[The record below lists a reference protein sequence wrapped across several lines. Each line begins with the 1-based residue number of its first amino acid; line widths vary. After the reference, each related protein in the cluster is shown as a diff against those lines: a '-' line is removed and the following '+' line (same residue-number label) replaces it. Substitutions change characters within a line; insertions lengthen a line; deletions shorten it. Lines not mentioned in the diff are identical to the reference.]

1 VQKEEKTVN
10 VVQWSGKKKGI
21 LIMGMATWATLFI
34 PQQGQTEQSTEDLHV
49 LEEVVVTATGKSKL
63 VDIPASISVI
73 SAADLEQMGAKNITE
88 ALERIPGVYNTT
100 ASGSSISIRGTRS
113 SMAGGPVILVDGVA
127 QNYGNYRREELDI
140 IPVSQ
145 IERIEVLRS
154 AGVAYGPG
162 ASRGVISIIT
172 KKNHSDSALN
182 GHLSSSYG
190 SWDTGNISGGLNGRS
205 ARWDYLDDINYYTT
219 EGYENEDIT
228 RSAGLVKLGYNLSNQ
243 TRIGIRGNWV
253 NMESDNAYD
262 LAKYQWQLDNYRR
275 NSHFPVSPT
284 DNRLVWHNTKEQASG
299 LYALDFTHNSDRF
312 FADGTL
318 AYTHY
323 DEKYWDTKDIFTST
337 STARGDID
345 DREQDTY
352 TSALS
357 GGYRFDFGAL
367 SYTPTVGIN
376 IESIDF
382 QQRKTYPHDS
392 AGTRSTAS
400 ADVDLDQTTTGLY
413 WDNDLLLSERW
424 GLKIGNRVDRVDM
437 TFETL
442 EPSRLEI
449 DDTMWSWTVAPSYH
463 FTPDANLYFSVSR
476 NYWFPSPQYYYWAAS
491 YGSPNNLPEDLK
503 PEESLTYEIGYK
515 HHLSNAF
522 NIALT
527 GYFME
532 TTDKFGGYY
541 EGNSYMG
548 QKNTGDAETYG
559 IELELD
565 GRLLPWLGYRI
576 SGAWIDAQWT
586 KGTAKI
592 YEHPSNTRVETD
604 LDGYKV
610 NGIPEF
616 TSRIG
621 LDFFP
626 WDGWKASLD
635 AISFSKYYLDYTNR
649 LSYPSKT
656 TFDASVSYSWDQY
669 KVWLLAKNILDEDV
683 ERAINSDGEL
693 TGVNGTPM
701 TSYYVLDGLYIEA
714 GISVKF

>member
-1 VQKEEKTVN
+1 MEGVQGSWSRRDVLVVAVAAWAAFCCPDPVAAEQAGEE
-10 VVQWSGKKKGI
+10 
-21 LIMGMATWATLFI
+21 A
-34 PQQGQTEQSTEDLHV
+34 HV
-49 LEEVVVTATGKSKL
+49 LEEVVVTATSKSKL
-63 VDIPASISVI
+63 VDTPASISVI
-73 SAADLEQMGAKNITE
+73 TSADLEQMGAKNITE

-100 ASGSSISIRGTRS
+100 ASGSSISVRGTRS
-113 SMAGGPVILVDGVA
+113 SMAGGPVILVDGIA

-172 KKNHSDSALN
+172 KKGHSDQPIN

-190 SWDTGNISGGLNGRS
+190 SWGSGNVSAGFNGRYQ
-205 ARWDYLDDINYYTT
+205 RWDYLTDINYYTT
-219 EGYENEDIT
+219 EGYESEDIT
-228 RSAGLVKLGYNLSNQ
+228 RTAGLVKLGYNLSDK
-243 TRIGIRGNWV
+243 TRIGARGNWV
-253 NMESDNAYD
+253 NMDSDNAYD
-262 LAKYQWQLDNYRR
+262 LAKYKWQLDNYRR
-275 NSHFPVSPT
+275 NSHFPVSAT
-284 DNRLVWHNTKEQASG
+284 DSSLVWHNAKEQESG
-299 LYALDFTHNSDRF
+299 VYALDFTHNDNRF

-318 AYTHY
+318 SYTHY
-323 DEKYWDTKDIFTST
+323 NEKYYDSKDIYTSS

-345 DREQDTY
+345 DRQQDTY
-352 TSALS
+352 TAALS
-357 GGYRFDFGAL
+357 GGYRFDFGQLA
-367 SYTPTVGIN
+367 YTPTLGLNV
-376 IESIDF
+376 ESIDF
-382 QQRKTYPHDS
+382 RQRKTYPYDTT
-392 AGTRSTAS
+392 ATRSTAS
-400 ADVDLDQTTTGLY
+400 SDVDLDETTTGLY
-413 WDNDLLLSERW
+413 WDNDFLLGEHW

-463 FTPDANLYFSVSR
+463 LTPDANVYFSLSR

-491 YGSPNNLPEDLK
+491 YGSANNLPKDLK

-515 HHLSNAF
+515 HHLSKAF

-527 GYFME
+527 GYYME
-532 TTDKFGGYY
+532 TKDKFSGYY
-541 EGNSYMG
+541 EGSSYMG

-565 GRLLPWLGYRI
+565 GRPLSWLGYRI
-576 SGAWIDAQWT
+576 SGAWIDAEW
-586 KGTAKI
+586 KGGTARI
-592 YEHPSNTRVETD
+592 FEHPSNNRVEVD

-621 LDFFP
+621 LDFYP
-626 WDGWKASLD
+626 WVGWKASLD
-635 AISFSKYYLDYTNR
+635 AVTFGKYYMDYTNR

-656 TFDASVSYSWDQY
+656 TFDASVSYSWNEY
-669 KVWLLAKNILDEDV
+669 KVWVLAKNILNEEV

-693 TGVNGTPM
+693 TGVGGTPA
-701 TSYYVLDGLYIEA
+701 TAFYVLDGLYIEA